1 MPHIIVEYPEQA
13 INNADIPAILRTAHD
28 SIVASKLYKAPQIKT
43 RAYPFKDYT
52 YAGGS
57 DPYIHVQARIC
68 SGRDDN
74 NRNQLSQVILSG
86 LQALKIPISVI
97 TVEVVDMDRTSYAR

>member
-13 INNADIPAILRTAHD
+13 MNGADIPAILRTVHE
-28 SIVASKLYKAPQIKT
+28 SVVASKLYKAPQIKT
-43 RAYPFKDYT
+43 RAYSFKDYT
-52 YAGGS
+52 YAGGG

-68 SGRDDN
+68 SGRDDD

-86 LQALKIPISVI
+86 LQALEIPISVI
-97 TVEVVDMDRTSYAR
+97 TVEVVDMDRASYAR